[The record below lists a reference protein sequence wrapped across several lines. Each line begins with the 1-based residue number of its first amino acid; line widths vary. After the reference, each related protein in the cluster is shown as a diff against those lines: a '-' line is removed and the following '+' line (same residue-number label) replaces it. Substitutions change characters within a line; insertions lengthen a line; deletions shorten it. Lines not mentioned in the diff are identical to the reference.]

1 MEKLGASTLGEG
13 SDLLDGIDIGAN
25 RLIDRRKELD
35 QTGTVDDEIDAIA
48 PVGIVNARVNS
59 SRVAGPDGD
68 LVMYKVPS
76 ALIYERF
83 EWRRVQD
90 LFFET
95 ILSSPVFSGTDEKMD
110 LADFRVAIEKQ
121 GQEYFAEESVSPGKE
136 DVAAG

>member
-1 MEKLGASTLGEG
+1 MEKLGASTLSEYGN
-13 SDLLDGIDIGAN
+13 LLDGIDIGAN
-25 RLIDRRKELD
+25 RLVDRRKELN

-48 PVGIVNARVNS
+48 PVGIVNARVNL

-68 LVMYKVPS
+68 LVMKEIPA
-76 ALIYERF
+76 ALSYERL

-110 LADFRVAIEKQ
+110 LPDFRVAIEEQ

>member
-1 MEKLGASTLGEG
+1 MEKLGASTSGEDG
-13 SDLLDGIDIGAN
+13 DLLDGIDIGAK
-25 RLIDRRKELD
+25 RLVDRRKELD
-35 QTGTVDDEIDAIA
+35 QTGTVYDEINPVA
-48 PVGIVNARVNS
+48 PVRIVNAGVNL

-68 LVMYKVPS
+68 LVMKEVPA

-90 LFFET
+90 LFLET
-95 ILSSPVFSGTDEKMD
+95 ILSSPVFSGTDEKMY

>member
-1 MEKLGASTLGEG
+1 MEKLGASTSGEDG
-13 SDLLDGIDIGAN
+13 DLLDGIDIGEK
-25 RLIDRRKELD
+25 RLVHRRKELD
-35 QTGTVDDEIDAIA
+35 QTGTVDDEINPVA
-48 PVGIVNARVNS
+48 PVRIVNARVNL

-68 LVMYKVPS
+68 LVMKEIPA
-76 ALIYERF
+76 ALSYERL

-110 LADFRVAIEKQ
+110 LPDFRVAIEEQ

>member
-1 MEKLGASTLGEG
+1 MEKLGASTLGEDG
-13 SDLLDGIDIGAN
+13 DLLDGIDIGAK
-25 RLIDRRKELD
+25 RLVHRRKELD
-35 QTGTVDDEIDAIA
+35 QTGTVDDEIDTIA
-48 PVGIVNARVNS
+48 PVGIVNARVNL

-68 LVMYKVPS
+68 LVMKEIPA
-76 ALIYERF
+76 ALSYERL

-110 LADFRVAIEKQ
+110 LPDFRVAIEEQ

>member
-1 MEKLGASTLGEG
+1 MEKLGASTSGEDG
-13 SDLLDGIDIGAN
+13 DLLDGIDIGAN
-25 RLIDRRKELD
+25 RLVHRRKELD

-48 PVGIVNARVNS
+48 PVRIVNARVNL

-68 LVMYKVPS
+68 LVMKEIPA
-76 ALIYERF
+76 ALSYERL

-90 LFFET
+90 LFCET

-110 LADFRVAIEKQ
+110 LPDFRVAIEEQ

>member
-1 MEKLGASTLGEG
+1 MEKLGASTSGEDG
-13 SDLLDGIDIGAN
+13 DLLDGIDIGAN
-25 RLIDRRKELD
+25 RLVHRRKELD
-35 QTGTVDDEIDAIA
+35 QTGTVDDEIDPIA
-48 PVGIVNARVNS
+48 PVRIVNARVNLS
-59 SRVAGPDGD
+59 SVAGPDGD
-68 LVMYKVPS
+68 LVMKEIPA
-76 ALIYERF
+76 ALSYERL

-110 LADFRVAIEKQ
+110 LPDFRVAIEEQ

>member
-1 MEKLGASTLGEG
+1 MEKLGPSTSGEDG
-13 SDLLDGIDIGAN
+13 DLLYRIDIGAN
-25 RLIDRRKELD
+25 RLVHRRKELD
-35 QTGTVDDEIDAIA
+35 QTGTVDDEINAVA
-48 PVGIVNARVNS
+48 PVRILNARVNW

-68 LVMYKVPS
+68 LVMYEVPS

-110 LADFRVAIEKQ
+110 LPDFRVAIEKQ
-121 GQEYFAEESVSPGKE
+121 GQEYFAEESVSPSKE